1 MSTVKKDVD
10 VRLLTRWLGVAGAKA
25 GLRES
30 RQCTIE
36 ALAEMARGIGIDVER
51 RATRRELIDELVR
64 VASKRI
70 DKSIDELFK
79 MERDELI
86 RYFDDREVGVDEL
99 LDLLKELDLSP
110 DRKGRRN
117 VVNFVARELSETG
130 RFRRIARNETRQSV
144 AASGE
149 ARLAR

>member
-1 MSTVKKDVD
+1 MSIVKKEVD

-30 RQCTIE
+30 RQCTVE
-36 ALAEMARGIGIDVER
+36 ALAEMARGVGIEVER

-79 MERDELI
+79 MDRDELI
-86 RYFDDREVGVDEL
+86 RYFDDREVEIEEL

-130 RFRRIARNETRQSV
+130 RFRRIARNETRHRGV
-144 AASGE
+144 ATGE
-149 ARLAR
+149 ARLVR

>member
-1 MSTVKKDVD
+1 MSIVKKDVD
-10 VRLLTRWLGVAGAKA
+10 VRLLTRWLGAAGAKA

-36 ALAEMARGIGIDVER
+36 ALAEMARGVGIDVER
-51 RATRRELIDELVR
+51 RATRKELIDELVR

-70 DKSIDELFK
+70 DKSIEELFT
-79 MERDELI
+79 MDRDELI
-86 RYFDDREVGVDEL
+86 RYFDDREVEIEEL

-130 RFRRIARNETRQSV
+130 RFRRIARNETRHSRAPAGQS
-144 AASGE
+144 
-149 ARLAR
+149 RLAR